1 MQKRNEQLEQEK
13 KDKKEIIMQIKNEI
27 EPLIIEAN
35 EIAENIGK
43 NMKFEL

>member
-1 MQKRNEQLEQEK
+1 
-13 KDKKEIIMQIKNEI
+13 MQIKADI

-35 EIAENIGK
+35 EIAENLGK